1 MEKKIEIEQD
11 KRLLNSLGSYSSIA
25 RKLGKSPQCVFNWSK
40 RGIPAAIKLKHPDLF
55 LKKRKKNATGTT
67 KKESPTRQRGAGVEA
82 RSLQQ
87 KEMK

>member
-25 RKLGKSPQCVFNWSK
+25 RKLGKTPQCVYNWSK

-55 LKKRKKNATGTT
+55 LKKRKKTATGTT
-67 KKESPTRQRGAGVEA
+67 KF
-82 RSLQQ
+82 
-87 KEMK
+87 

>member
-11 KRLLNSLGSYSSIA
+11 KRLLNSLGGYSSVA

-55 LKKRKKNATGTT
+55 LKKQKKTAS
-67 KKESPTRQRGAGVEA
+67 KASD
-82 RSLQQ
+82 
-87 KEMK
+87 

>member
-25 RKLGKSPQCVFNWSK
+25 RKLGKSPQCVYNWSK

-55 LKKRKKNATGTT
+55 LKKQKKAATGTT
-67 KKESPTRQRGAGVEA
+67 KKESPTRKRGAGVEA
-82 RSLQQ
+82 RGLQQ
-87 KEMK
+87 KE

>member
-1 MEKKIEIEQD
+1 MDKKNEIEQD

-55 LKKRKKNATGTT
+55 LKKQKKSLRLKLSKLKKQKTNQPSNLIRKK
-67 KKESPTRQRGAGVEA
+67 
-82 RSLQQ
+82 LHWLI
-87 KEMK
+87 